1 VKLTTPVVGILR
13 GVEGSFFREVM
24 YASFSSG
31 LQALEITMNTV
42 GALEILSSC
51 RHEVPGGKWLGM
63 GTIRNLEEARKAVG
77 AGAMFLVTPNTDTAV
92 IDYGV
97 RQGVPV
103 IAGAFTPTE
112 VYSAWSAGAIM
123 VKVFPCDPVG
133 PAYIR
138 ELKGPFDQIPLL
150 AVGGVCKENLGDYF
164 KAGASGVGVSSSLFG
179 SEAIAKKDSA
189 WAGEN
194 VRSFVLAL
202 GDCISG

>member
-24 YASFSSG
+24 HASFSSG
-31 LQALEITMNTV
+31 LQALEITMNTD
-42 GALEILSSC
+42 GALEILSTC

-92 IDYGV
+92 IEHGV
-97 RQGVPV
+97 RQGIPV

-112 VYSAWSAGAIM
+112 VYNAWSAGATM
-123 VKVFPCDPVG
+123 VKVFPCGPVG

-150 AVGGVCKENLGDYF
+150 AVGGVDKENLGDYF
-164 KAGASGVGVSSSLFG
+164 KAGAYGVGVSSALFG
-179 SEAIAKKDSA
+179 SEAIAQKDSA
-189 WAGEN
+189 RAGEN
-194 VRSFVLAL
+194 VRSFVMAL